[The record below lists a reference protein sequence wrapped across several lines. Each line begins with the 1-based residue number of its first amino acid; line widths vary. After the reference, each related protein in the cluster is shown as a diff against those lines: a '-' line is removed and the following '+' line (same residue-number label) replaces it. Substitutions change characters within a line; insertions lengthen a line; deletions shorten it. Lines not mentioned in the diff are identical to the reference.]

1 MTDDECWFC
10 CLTINLDG
18 LSQCVVGRPVWS
30 FSVFVDGLLEC
41 RYRPRKKLMLANL
54 RRHYSLKWGVFRRKM
69 TKSFGKLR

>member
-1 MTDDECWFC
+1 
-10 CLTINLDG
+10 
-18 LSQCVVGRPVWS
+18 
-30 FSVFVDGLLEC
+30 VFVDGLLEC